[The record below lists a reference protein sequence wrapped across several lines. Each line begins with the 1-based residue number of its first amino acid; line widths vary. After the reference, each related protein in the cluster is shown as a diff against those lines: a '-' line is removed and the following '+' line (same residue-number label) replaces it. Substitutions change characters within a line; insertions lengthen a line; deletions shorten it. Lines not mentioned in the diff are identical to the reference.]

1 MLHIGIDDTDSAK
14 QGMCTTYIA
23 VLAREKLEKLGI
35 VREIRLVRLNP
46 NIKYKTRGNASVA
59 IAIETD
65 KVREV
70 KEAVINIVQDNAV
83 FSDPNTNP
91 GLVFFEGEPEVLRDF
106 YFRALRDIVTIEEA
120 ETIAEA
126 EGAEYVKYK
135 LGRGIIGALAAIGAD
150 LEEHTFEA
158 IAYRARGNWGKPR
171 NLDEKSVFEMDALTF
186 PLTFNNIDHS
196 EGKVLITPHT
206 PCPVL
211 FGIRGFS
218 DKVVRN
224 AAEMIKVDEK
234 VEKVQIFKTN
244 QGTDAHLQKVE
255 SIAEVRP
262 YSSIVV
268 EGTVI
273 KKPWIISGGHVFF
286 EIEDR
291 TGILRCAAFEPTK
304 KFRDI
309 ILRLIEGDRVVAH
322 GGVSKKTVLT
332 VNLEKLYVKKLVK
345 EREVNPTCLVC
356 RKKMESSGRGQGYR
370 CRKCGT
376 KAQEKVMEPFERHI
390 EEKLYSVPPIAMRH
404 LSKPLVK
411 FL

>member
-23 VLAREKLEKLGI
+23 ALAKEKLEKLGV

-70 KEAVINIVQDNAV
+70 KKAVINIVKDNAV

-91 GLVFFEGEPEVLRDF
+91 GVVFFEGEPEVLRDF

-120 ETIAEA
+120 ETLAEA
-126 EGAEYVKYK
+126 EGAEYIKYK

-158 IAYRARGNWGKPR
+158 IAYRARKNWGKPR
-171 NLDEKSVFEMDALTF
+171 NLDKKSVFEMDALTF

-196 EGKVLITPHT
+196 EDKVLIAPHT

-218 DKVVRN
+218 DEVVRN
-224 AAEMIKVDEK
+224 AIEMITVDEK

-304 KFRDI
+304 NFREV

-322 GGVSKKTVLT
+322 GGVSNKSVLT

-345 EREVNPTCLVC
+345 ERKVNPACPMC
-356 RKKMESSGRGQGYR
+356 GKNMESSGRGQGYR

-376 KAQEKVMEPFERHI
+376 RAQEKVMETFERYI
-390 EEKLYSVPPIAMRH
+390 EEKLYSAPPIAMRH
-404 LSKPLVK
+404 LSKPPVN
-411 FL
+411 F